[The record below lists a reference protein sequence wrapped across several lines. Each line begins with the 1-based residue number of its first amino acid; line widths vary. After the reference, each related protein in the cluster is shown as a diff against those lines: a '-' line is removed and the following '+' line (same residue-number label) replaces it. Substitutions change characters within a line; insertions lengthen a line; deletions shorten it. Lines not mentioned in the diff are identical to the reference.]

1 MKETGPMMVTKSI
14 CQTLLNF
21 ILSTIFSFT
30 LLYITPVLFNL
41 HWLPVFYRIY
51 FKFLILTFKA
61 IYNMS
66 PSYICNLVS
75 TKSGSVYSLRSNSS
89 LILDRPK
96 WRILSTL
103 GGRSFYAAAP
113 TLRNSLPAN
122 IREITSLNI
131 FKKKLKAYLF
141 NLAYNK

>member
-1 MKETGPMMVTKSI
+1 
-14 CQTLLNF
+14 
-21 ILSTIFSFT
+21 
-30 LLYITPVLFNL
+30 
-41 HWLPVFYRIY
+41 
-51 FKFLILTFKA
+51 
-61 IYNMS
+61 MS

-103 GGRSFYAAAP
+103 GARSFYAAAP

-131 FKKKLKAYLF
+131 FKE
-141 NLAYNK
+141 NLRHTSLI